1 MKAASLVA
9 FASLAGLASCQR
21 PYTATMIAAPPPI
34 PQEQLIAPPSR
45 EPSLPPVISRDT
57 SVALTVN
64 VDTHGRET
72 DVRELLTFLGQAAG
86 VHFVFSP
93 QINKRIRITL
103 LDVPISTAIQAVL
116 AEAALTLEGTTSMK
130 PPPTPAVVFYQLP
143 VEIDSL
149 SVESIMKRFGVGRA
163 VAEILVISRPEK
175 P

>member
-1 MKAASLVA
+1 MKAASLVVV
-9 FASLAGLASCQR
+9 ASLVSVTALVGCHR
-21 PYTATMIAAPPPI
+21 PYTTTMIAAPPPM
-34 PQEQLIAPPSR
+34 PQEQLLAPPA
-45 EPSLPPVISRDT
+45 SLPPAISRDT
-57 SVALTVN
+57 SVELTVN

-72 DVRELLTFLGQAAG
+72 DVRELLTFLGQTAG

-93 QINKRIRITL
+93 QINRRIRITL
-103 LDVPISTAIQAVL
+103 IDVPISTAIQTVL
-116 AEAALTLEGTTSMK
+116 AEAGLTLEGTTSLK

-143 VEIDSL
+143 VDIDSL